1 MDHHDSCDPHAAAAE
16 SSEFSRKPAAATDA
30 AAAGSSAAGSAKPAW
45 AVFGSSFGGSFKD
58 SLSATPVNL
67 SAHRRTSVSAE
78 ALNPHAFNDN
88 WSPPVHSVSAEQ
100 MARLN
105 ATIVRNFLFQHLDQD
120 ALRTIIFALEEKH
133 FPKGTSIITQ
143 GDEGDFFYVVET
155 GSVDYVV
162 NDQKVNTSGPG
173 SSFGEL
179 ALMYNSPR
187 AATVLANE
195 DCTCWALDRVTF
207 RRILLDGTA
216 KRRSLY
222 EKFLKEVPILQSLS
236 NYERS
241 KLADALHS
249 QTFKA
254 GADVVV
260 EGDKGENFYFIEN
273 GQADVIKGDKIV
285 AHLTKGDYFGEL
297 ALLYDSPRQATVRAA
312 SNSDNDLLKVVCLN
326 KNGFQRLLG
335 PAVDILKVNDPT
347 KEESH

>member
-1 MDHHDSCDPHAAAAE
+1 M
-16 SSEFSRKPAAATDA
+16 
-30 AAAGSSAAGSAKPAW
+30 
-45 AVFGSSFGGSFKD
+45 
-58 SLSATPVNL
+58 
-67 SAHRRTSVSAE
+67 
-78 ALNPHAFNDN
+78 
-88 WSPPVHSVSAEQ
+88 
-100 MARLN
+100 
-105 ATIVRNFLFQHLDQD
+105 
-120 ALRTIIFALEEKH
+120 
-133 FPKGTSIITQ
+133 
-143 GDEGDFFYVVET
+143 
-155 GSVDYVV
+155 
-162 NDQKVNTSGPG
+162 
-173 SSFGEL
+173 
-179 ALMYNSPR
+179 
-187 AATVLANE
+187 
-195 DCTCWALDRVTF
+195 
-207 RRILLDGTA
+207 
-216 KRRSLY
+216 
-222 EKFLKEVPILQSLS
+222 QSLS